1 MSKLMMVTLATMVLA
16 IPSISAAARNDRSK
30 AHPPCVTNAD
40 GQPGKDN
47 QGPNAGNGGK
57 GGTIDL
63 NGTLPSGC
71 VSANGGNGGNHNRG
85 GNSGN
90 GGNGGTIKF

>member
-47 QGPNAGNGGK
+47 QA
-57 GGTIDL
+57 T
-63 NGTLPSGC
+63 TTVAATQATAVTAEPSSS
-71 VSANGGNGGNHNRG
+71 SATRSACNDQAAAPKPQLASRN
-85 GNSGN
+85 
-90 GGNGGTIKF
+90 